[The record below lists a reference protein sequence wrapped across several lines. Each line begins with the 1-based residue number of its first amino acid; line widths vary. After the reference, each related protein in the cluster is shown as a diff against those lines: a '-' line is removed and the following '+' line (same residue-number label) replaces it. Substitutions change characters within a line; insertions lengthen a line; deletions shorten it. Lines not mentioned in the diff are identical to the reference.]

1 MSPSQR
7 SSPKIVRW
15 TDLIASLLRYHR
27 AIPFETIAREV
38 PGYGAESKG
47 LATVK
52 RMFERDKKELL
63 RFGVPIETAPD
74 DDGEPT
80 LYTINRKSFYLPYLG
95 VLSSSG
101 RRATEPRHGK
111 VGHWTYRAL
120 QSLAFE
126 PDELA
131 AVADAAVRVR
141 QLGDP
146 SLAADA
152 ESAMRK
158 LAFDL
163 PVDAV
168 AARDEPRV
176 VPPRPQPD
184 AAAFDT
190 LGDALR
196 DRKVVSF
203 DYHAIGSDATA
214 RRAVEPYGL
223 FYLNGHW
230 YLAGRDR
237 ERAAV
242 RNFRL
247 SRMSGVVPNKAKEST
262 PDYDIP
268 ADFRLREHA
277 GSRHAWELGDG
288 DACEA
293 VVEFARDT
301 GATVAAARLGAPVAD
316 HPTRR
321 CFQVRRTDAFA
332 RWLLSFGDDARPVS
346 PESLLADYGALV
358 RSTAGV
364 YADSGPASSA

>member
-1 MSPSQR
+1 MSPRQR

-27 AIPFETIAREV
+27 AIPFESIAREV
-38 PGYGAESKG
+38 PGYGAGSKE
-47 LATVK
+47 LPTVK

-74 DDGEPT
+74 EDGEPT
-80 LYTINRKSFYLPYLG
+80 LYTINRKNFYLPYLG
-95 VLSSSG
+95 VVAPHG
-101 RRATEPRHGK
+101 KTKAAPRHGT
-111 VGHWTYRAL
+111 VDHWTYRAL
-120 QSLAFE
+120 QSLSFE

-131 AVADAAVRVR
+131 AVADAAARLR

-152 ESAMRK
+152 GSAMRK

-168 AARDEPRV
+168 AAHDDPRLV
-176 VPPRPQPD
+176 LPRAQPD

-196 DRKVVSF
+196 DRKTVTF
-203 DYHAIGSDATA
+203 DYHAIGSDAVA
-214 RRAVEPYGL
+214 RREVEPYGL

-237 ERAAV
+237 EREAV

-247 SRMSGVVPNKAKEST
+247 SRMSDVLRNETKEST
-262 PDYDIP
+262 PDYDVPP
-268 ADFRLREHA
+268 AFRLRDHA

-301 GATVAAARLGAPVAD
+301 GATAAAARLGAPVAD

-321 CFQVRRTDAFA
+321 CFRVRRTDAFA

-346 PESLLADYGALV
+346 PESLRADYGALV

-364 YADSGPASSA
+364 YAPARPEGDA